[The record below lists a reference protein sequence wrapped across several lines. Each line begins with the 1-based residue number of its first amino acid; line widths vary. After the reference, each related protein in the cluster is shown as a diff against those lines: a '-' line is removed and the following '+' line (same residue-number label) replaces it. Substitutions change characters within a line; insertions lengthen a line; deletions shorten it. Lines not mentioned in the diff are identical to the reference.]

1 MPVGPNGEPLP
12 YPGDPGFVPEM
23 APGMGGGPGP
33 DIPPMDAGMGMGMGP
48 DIPPPMPPMPPPDLA
63 AGAAPGM
70 RDAIVGRL
78 EEIESEKA
86 QLVAALQEMDQEMG
100 MPQDG
105 PAGEPVMAPPPGLLA

>member
-12 YPGDPGFVPEM
+12 YPPEM
-23 APGMGGGPGP
+23 APGMGVPP

>member
-1 MPVGPNGEPLP
+1 MPVGPSGEPLP

-23 APGMGGGPGP
+23 APGMGVPP
-33 DIPPMDAGMGMGMGP
+33 DIPLMGAGP

-70 RDAIVGRL
+70 REAIVGRL